1 MNHQASPGGTGS
13 SGDAAGAD
21 RARPRRL
28 LVSGAGSGIGR
39 AAAALATARGWSVVG
54 LDLAE
59 GEGLVRCDITDEES
73 VRDAFRRVD
82 DLWDGLAPHALV
94 HSAGVYRFKP
104 AFATG
109 AAEWDSVMNI
119 NARGSLLVA
128 SAAAE
133 RMAESGE
140 GGSVTLLSSIA
151 AVRGDAGEPSA
162 AYSASKGAV
171 VSLARQLAVEWG
183 PYGIRCNAV
192 APGVIDTPMTTV
204 AHTPDVFEEVLR
216 RIPARRL
223 GTAEEVARVC
233 LFLASEESAYVSGAV
248 IAVDGGQ
255 SAS

>member
-1 MNHQASPGGTGS
+1 MNTQRRLVVTGS
-13 SGDAAGAD
+13 
-21 RARPRRL
+21 L
-28 LVSGAGSGIGR
+28 SGIGR
-39 AAAALATARGWSVVG
+39 ATASIASGLGWSVIG
-54 LDLAE
+54 LDLVEE
-59 GEGLVRCDITDEES
+59 GTREDDGLVTHHCDITDERS
-73 VRDAFRRVD
+73 VRDAFDTVD
-82 DLWDGLAPHALV
+82 RSWGGLAPHALV
-94 HSAGVYRFKP
+94 HCAGIYRFGP
-104 AFATG
+104 ATRTT
-109 AAEWDSVMNI
+109 AAEWDTVVNI

-128 SAAAE
+128 AAAAE
-133 RMAESGE
+133 RMQRAGE

-183 PYGIRCNAV
+183 PDGIRCNVV

-204 AHTPDVFEEVLR
+204 SRDPEAYRQVLQ

-223 GTAEEVARVC
+223 GTADEVAQVC
-233 LFLASEESAYVSGAV
+233 VFLASNESAYVSGTV